1 MAIEAIIDQDAR
13 DAALD
18 AGRSFI
24 VQAPAGSGKTELLVR
39 RFLNLL
45 QRVEKPE
52 EILAITF
59 TRKAAAEMRKRV
71 LENLPNG
78 AEIAHR
84 LRIQT
89 IDALCVS
96 LTRNMPV
103 LASFGAQPGIVEDA
117 GELYLLAASRV
128 IAELSPPAERL
139 LAHLDNDVG
148 FATRLVANLLA
159 SRDRW
164 LRRTGVAP
172 TRAELE
178 AALLH
183 ENNRLLARARALYPD
198 ASQELARY
206 FLTKEG
212 EWKKKPAA
220 PPNLIAIPGL
230 QDALWALYN
239 APPAEYSAERWQA
252 LEAILAL
259 LKPAVAHLKIAFAE
273 KNSCDFVEFAHGA
286 LRALG
291 SVDDPSDLLL
301 QLDQRISH
309 ILVDEFQ
316 DTSVSQ
322 FELLEML
329 TAGWQAGDGRTLF
342 LVGDPMQSIYRF
354 REAEVSLFLQSK
366 HSGVGSVALEPL
378 TLRTNFRSQENLV
391 AWFNDAFAR
400 VLPPEADEA
409 SGAIPYSPAAP
420 KHPPLDGPATQWH
433 CFYDRIAEANE
444 VVSIVR
450 SSPGK
455 KAILVRNRAH
465 LDEIVPALKDAGVR
479 FKAVEIEQLGEK
491 QVVQDLFALTRA
503 LSHLGDRIAALAVLR
518 APWCGLSL
526 SDLHLL
532 AGLDGHP
539 REGAARHPGADRHP
553 REGGDPVFLISDL
566 LRDVKHLS
574 PDGQLRIARLL
585 AALEPAWRNRQRTSL
600 RDAVEGAWL
609 ALGGPACV
617 ADATELED
625 AEIFLDELE
634 HLEEAGAVD
643 LAKLAERMQKL
654 YALPDVEAPDDAV
667 EIMTIHKAKG
677 LEFDTVI
684 VPGLDRIPRA
694 GPRPLFAWKSI
705 PGRPPVKG
713 GREPQANGG
722 LPSGGLLLAP
732 IDTPGGEGDEIYQ
745 YIRSLDRDADDIE
758 SGRLFYVAATRAKQR
773 LHLLACTKCDDDGS
787 PKEPF
792 KRSLLGKIWWQA
804 SEHFGPVPA
813 ATPDEER
820 QPLPDFLRRL
830 PADFKVPGAPSPTA
844 WTPPSEGREKSEI
857 EFSWVGETAR
867 HVGTVVHR
875 WLQRIADDELRGW
888 DAKRVQ
894 QLKPRFAA
902 ELRRRGIQASEVTS
916 SADLVAK
923 ALTNSISDE
932 RGIWILGSHSE
943 ARSGYRM
950 RMRTP
955 DGTRHFVM
963 DRVFRDPNGLWIVDY
978 KTSRHEGGDVERF
991 LDREA
996 DRYRAQ
1002 LLAYG
1007 KLLPESRQG
1016 LYFPLLRGWRLSS
1029 RTVR

>member
-1 MAIEAIIDQDAR
+1 MAIETIIDQDAR

-18 AGRSFI
+18 VRRSFI

-45 QRVEKPE
+45 KRVEKPE

-71 LENLPNG
+71 LEQLPDA

-103 LASFGAQPGIVEDA
+103 LARFGAQPGIVEDA
-117 GELYLLAASRV
+117 FDLYLLASSRV
-128 IAELSPPAERL
+128 IAEMSPPVERL
-139 LAHLDNDVG
+139 LTHLDNDVG

-178 AALLH
+178 AALLQEH
-183 ENNRLLARARALYPD
+183 NRLLARARALYPD
-198 ASQELARY
+198 ASQELARL
-206 FLTKEG
+206 FLTKDG
-212 EWKKKPAA
+212 DWKKKPAA

-230 QDALWALYN
+230 LEALQALYN
-239 APPAEYSAERWQA
+239 APPVEYSAERWQA

-273 KNSCDFVEFAHGA
+273 RNSCDFVEFAHGA

-301 QLDQRISH
+301 QLDQRVSH

-329 TAGWQAGDGRTLF
+329 TAGWQEGDGRTLF

-366 HSGVGSVALEPL
+366 HSGVGSVSLEPL

-409 SGAIPYSPAAP
+409 SGAIPYSPASP

-433 CFYDRIAEANE
+433 CFYDRVVEASE

-450 SSPGK
+450 ASPGK

-465 LDEIVPALKDAGVR
+465 LEEIVPALKDAGVR

-503 LSHLGDRIAALAVLR
+503 LSHLGDRIAALAILR

-532 AGLDGHP
+532 AGADRHP
-539 REGAARHPGADRHP
+539 REGAVRHP

-574 PDGQLRIARLL
+574 PDGQLRVSRLL

-634 HLEEAGAVD
+634 HLEEAGSVD

-694 GPRPLFAWKSI
+694 GPRPLFAWKTV
-705 PGRPPVKG
+705 RT
-713 GREPQANGG
+713 G
-722 LPSGGLLLAP
+722 LPREGGGPGLLLAP

-773 LHLLACTKCDDDGS
+773 LHLLACTKCDDDGA

-804 SEHFGPVPA
+804 SEHFGPAPE

-830 PADFKVPGAPSPTA
+830 PADFKVPGAPSPTT
-844 WTPPSEGREKSEI
+844 WIPPSEGREESEI
-857 EFSWVGETAR
+857 EFSWVGETSR

-902 ELRRRGIQASEVTS
+902 ELRRRGIQASEAMTS
-916 SADLVAK
+916 AELVSR

-932 RGIWILGSHSE
+932 RGTWILGPHPE
-943 ARSGYRM
+943 ARSEYRM
-950 RMRTP
+950 RMKTAG
-955 DGTRHFVM
+955 GTRHFVI
-963 DRVFRDPNGLWIVDY
+963 DRVFRAEDGLWIVDY
-978 KTSRHEGGDVERF
+978 KTSRHEGADVDGF
-991 LDREA
+991 LDRER
-996 DRYRAQ
+996 DRYASQ
-1002 LLAYG
+1002 LKAYAG
-1007 KLLPESRQG
+1007 IFKGSRSG
-1016 LYFPLLRGWRLSS
+1016 LYFPLLRGWRD
-1029 RTVR
+1029 V